1 MNLIECI
8 KSAMNQ
14 LLGNKMR
21 TFLTML
27 GMFIGIGSVI
37 MVLGLGAGVKDLMM
51 STFDAIGKGTVMIN
65 VKDGRPENMLN
76 QSDLEAIREMQEV
89 EDAVFVGENWMTSI
103 KDYKKEDKWIYFAGA
118 PYNISIVQDVEI
130 TAGRM
135 YAESEELAKA
145 NVCVVSDTYAKVI
158 LGSDTPSDAIG
169 RMLELDIAG
178 EKHEFEIVGIKK
190 EMSFPGMPE
199 EMMPLIAYIPFH
211 TMDQITNF
219 GDLRSYTG
227 GFKVKEEYNPNEV
240 AYQVS
245 RLLDKRHNTQNG
257 YQTQSASSMLDQMNT
272 VMSVVT
278 GFISFVAAISLVV
291 GGIGIMNIMLVTVK
305 ERTREIGVR
314 KAVGAS
320 NKEILRQ
327 FLVEAV
333 ILTLLG
339 GIIGML
345 LGYVGAVA
353 LGNAFGITISLTS
366 DMILFAVGTS
376 SAIGI
381 IFGVYPA
388 RQAAKLDPVEA
399 LRYE

>member
-8 KSAMNQ
+8 KSAISQ

-37 MVLGLGAGVKDLMM
+37 MVLGLGAGVKDTMM
-51 STFDAIGKGTVMIN
+51 STFEAIGKGTVMIS
-65 VKDGRPENMLN
+65 VSDYKPENMIT
-76 QSDLEAIREMQEV
+76 QSDLGVIREMEEV
-89 EDAVFVGENWMTSI
+89 EDAVLVGDNWYSTI
-103 KDYKKEDKWIYFAGA
+103 KDYRKEDKTIVFAGA
-118 PYNISIVQDVEI
+118 PYNISIVEEVDI
-130 TAGRM
+130 TSGRM
-135 YAESEELAKA
+135 YTEAEEQAKA

-158 LGSDTPSDAIG
+158 LGSGDPTRAIG
-169 RMLELDIAG
+169 QMLELDIAG
-178 EKHEFEIVGIKK
+178 EKHEFEIIGIKK

-199 EMMPLIAYIPFH
+199 DMMPLITYIPFE

-219 GDLRSYTG
+219 GDSRSYRG
-227 GFKVKEEYNPNEV
+227 GFKVKEDYNPNEV
-240 AYQVS
+240 AYQVG
-245 RLLDKRHNTQNG
+245 RLLDKRHNTQNA

-278 GFISFVAAISLVV
+278 GFISFVAAISLLV

-305 ERTREIGVR
+305 ERTREIGIR

-320 NKEILRQ
+320 NKEIMRQ
-327 FLVEAV
+327 FLVEAI
-333 ILTLLG
+333 ILTVLG

-345 LGYVGAVA
+345 LGYMGAYA
-353 LGNAFGITISLTS
+353 LGGAFGVTIGLTPG
-366 DMILFAVGTS
+366 MILFAVGTS

-388 RQAAKLDPVEA
+388 RQASKLDPVEA

>member
-37 MVLGLGAGVKDLMM
+37 MVLGLGAGVKDLIM
-51 STFDAIGKGTVMIN
+51 STFDAIGKDTVMIN
-65 VKDGRPENMLN
+65 VKENSPENMLN
-76 QSDLEAIREMQEV
+76 QSDLEAIREMKEV
-89 EDAVFVGENWMTSI
+89 EDVVFIGDSWLTSI
-103 KDYKKEDKWIYFAGA
+103 KDYKKEDKWIYFSGA
-118 PYNISIVQDVEI
+118 PYNISMVQDVEI

-169 RMLELDIAG
+169 KMLELNIAG
-178 EKHEFEIVGIKK
+178 EKHEFEIIGIKK

-199 EMMPLIAYIPFH
+199 EMMPLVAYIPFH

-219 GDLRSYTG
+219 GDLRSYSA
-227 GFKVKEEYNPNEV
+227 GFKVKGEYNPNEI

-257 YQTQSASSMLDQMNT
+257 YKTQSASSMLDQMDT

-278 GFISFVAAISLVV
+278 GFIGFVAAISLVV

-339 GIIGML
+339 GIIGMI
-345 LGYVGAVA
+345 LGYIGAVV
-353 LGNAFGITISLTS
+353 LGNAFGITINLTYE
-366 DMILFAVGTS
+366 MILFAVGVS
-376 SAIGI
+376 SVIGI

>member
-76 QSDLEAIREMQEV
+76 QSDLEAIREMKEV

-227 GFKVKEEYNPNEV
+227 GFKVKEEY
-240 AYQVS
+240 
-245 RLLDKRHNTQNG
+245 
-257 YQTQSASSMLDQMNT
+257 
-272 VMSVVT
+272 
-278 GFISFVAAISLVV
+278 
-291 GGIGIMNIMLVTVK
+291 
-305 ERTREIGVR
+305 
-314 KAVGAS
+314 
-320 NKEILRQ
+320 
-327 FLVEAV
+327 
-333 ILTLLG
+333 
-339 GIIGML
+339 
-345 LGYVGAVA
+345 
-353 LGNAFGITISLTS
+353 
-366 DMILFAVGTS
+366 
-376 SAIGI
+376 
-381 IFGVYPA
+381 
-388 RQAAKLDPVEA
+388 
-399 LRYE
+399 